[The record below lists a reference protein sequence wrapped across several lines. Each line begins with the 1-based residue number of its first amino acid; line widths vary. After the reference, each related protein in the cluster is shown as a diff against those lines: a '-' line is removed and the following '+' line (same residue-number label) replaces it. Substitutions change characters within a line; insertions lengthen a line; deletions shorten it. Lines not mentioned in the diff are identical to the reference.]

1 MSGNDFLGAFYEKPQ
16 KPGGFSWFR
25 GAPGSLD
32 LKTWIASEPE
42 STMHVDSRTASWYH
56 SGRTSS
62 WRHAA
67 QAKGNGVDLQDQR
80 RKIHNL

>member
-1 MSGNDFLGAFYEKPQ
+1 ML
-16 KPGGFSWFR
+16 
-25 GAPGSLD
+25 APRISKHADHPKAND

-62 WRHAA
+62 WHHAA

>member
-1 MSGNDFLGAFYEKPQ
+1 MVFHYLG
-16 KPGGFSWFR
+16 
-25 GAPGSLD
+25 GAREARN

-62 WRHAA
+62 WHHAA